1 LYKNNKINI
10 IYSQGNDNRRDLEAQ
25 KIANGIQNESK
36 TYVADCWRGQK
47 TRQNA
52 VTEMKA
58 FVAGLKEDKP
68 DIRRLLDEVA
78 KKNMCTYYNM
88 LLPEQVLDPRFFL
101 NCIS

>member
-1 LYKNNKINI
+1 LYNNNKINI
-10 IYSQGNDNRRDLEAQ
+10 IYSQGNDNSRDLEAQ
-25 KIANGIQNESK
+25 QIADDIQNASK

-47 TRQNA
+47 TRQIA

-58 FVAGLKEDKP
+58 CVARLKKVKH

-88 LLPEQVLDPRFFL
+88 LLPEQVLDPRFF
-101 NCIS
+101 